1 MNYDFETLVKRR
13 PSNLKYRTTP
23 KEVLAAGNISFDGAE
38 PDFPTAPVIAQA
50 VHSLA
55 DNGLYGFTLCDDEYR
70 EHICWWMEHSRSAQ
84 IRPEWIIPVLGTIYS
99 VATAI
104 RLCTKEGEGVIVTP
118 PVYNRYEQAVTRL
131 YRKTV
136 KCPLILE
143 NGRYHMDFEALEEV
157 MSQPENKLFLLCNP
171 HNPIGQIWSTEELT
185 RLAQLANKYGVFV
198 LSDEIFAD
206 NCYGGRKCPCY
217 LDIPGASKHAMV
229 CVSLGK
235 SFHFTGVNHANVL
248 IADEDLRAKFLD
260 RRTRDH
266 YGSIDPLF
274 YECILAAYTQ
284 DGLDWLHA
292 ANQYVEENMNVI
304 RSFFKKYLPDVPVYG
319 GEGGYILWMDFRK
332 MFDTEEELKEF
343 LYQEAYFHIDMGSE
357 YDCDR
362 FARMC
367 VASPRWCIEK
377 ALETL
382 KQALEK
388 KSL

>member
-1 MNYDFETLVKRR
+1 
-13 PSNLKYRTTP
+13 
-23 KEVLAAGNISFDGAE
+23 
-38 PDFPTAPVIAQA
+38 
-50 VHSLA
+50 
-55 DNGLYGFTLCDDEYR
+55 
-70 EHICWWMEHSRSAQ
+70 
-84 IRPEWIIPVLGTIYS
+84 
-99 VATAI
+99 
-104 RLCTKEGEGVIVTP
+104 
-118 PVYNRYEQAVTRL
+118 
-131 YRKTV
+131 
-136 KCPLILE
+136 
-143 NGRYHMDFEALEEV
+143 
-157 MSQPENKLFLLCNP
+157 
-171 HNPIGQIWSTEELT
+171 
-185 RLAQLANKYGVFV
+185 
-198 LSDEIFAD
+198 
-206 NCYGGRKCPCY
+206 
-217 LDIPGASKHAMV
+217 MV